1 MFIYM
6 TIHLERDM
14 IFIMEQQNRGV
25 LTFNESFNEWKF
37 RFKKNT
43 VYNLVTNLGIQS
55 MNL

>member
-6 TIHLERDM
+6 TTHLERDM